1 MSLVTG
7 APKLGNSSWVKLP
20 GSVRGAQEDIR
31 ISGKELPVELQWTR
45 AGFSAARHLDPLVI
59 FEEFFAL
66 WVLGGGGAKGPP
78 LASPGSLPLGCYE

>member
-66 WVLGGGGAKGPP
+66 WVLVGGRGKGPTVGIP
-78 LASPGSLPLGCYE
+78 WLPATRVL